1 MSEKEMNNQRAI
13 YVLSDLKVY
22 ASSHSLDAIDYAIE
36 VLQKLE
42 SAGIKKPLETLTPEV
57 K

>member
-1 MSEKEMNNQRAI
+1 MSEKVMNNQRAI
-13 YVLSDLKVY
+13 FALSDLRMY

-42 SAGIKKPLETLTPEV
+42 AAGIKKPLESLTPEDN
-57 K
+57 

>member
-13 YVLSDLKVY
+13 YALSDLRMY
-22 ASSHSLDAIDYAIE
+22 ASSQSLDAIDYAIE

-42 SAGIKKPLETLTPEV
+42 NAGITNPLESLTPEG

>member
-1 MSEKEMNNQRAI
+1 MSEKVMNNQRAI
-13 YVLSDLKVY
+13 FALSDLRMY

-42 SAGIKKPLETLTPEV
+42 NAGIKKPLESLTPGD